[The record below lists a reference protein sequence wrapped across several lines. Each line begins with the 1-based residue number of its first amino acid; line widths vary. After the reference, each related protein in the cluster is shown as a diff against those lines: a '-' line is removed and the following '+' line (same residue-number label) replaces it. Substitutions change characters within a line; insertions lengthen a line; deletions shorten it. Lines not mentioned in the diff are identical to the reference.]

1 VCDRTNAGGG
11 RPAARTIALIGLLA
25 AVVFWS
31 GCSTSHYR
39 KAADKEVYG
48 IIRQVESKIFG
59 RTNEFSI
66 DTPYSGREPG
76 DIQPPELIEDRLK
89 KGHRVISIEDALT
102 LAAQSRRYQTQKE
115 TLYLS
120 ALSLTGSRYQ
130 FSPHFLAALG
140 GDVSRSTSGEVQA
153 GGNLRLGVSQLL
165 KTGGRLGVN
174 LANDILRYYTGS
186 PRNSA
191 ISVISVN
198 LAQPL
203 LRGFGKNSSAV
214 ESLTQAERNVVYAVR
229 NYSYFQD
236 QFAVE
241 IVTDYFALLAQKD
254 IIRNRYTNY
263 LSRVQSTQRL
273 EARAKDRE
281 ALNDVDQARQA
292 ELTARN
298 NYINS
303 LASFSTALDNFKLK
317 LGLPLGETISL
328 DDREL
333 AKLQQAG
340 LIPVP
345 LDQEAAYR
353 VAVEKQLPLLNSIDR
368 FEDVKRKVRIAADG
382 LRAQLNLVGD
392 ASLNSEPPTDYTKFD
407 INQVRAGAG
416 LDLDLPL
423 DRLNER
429 NTYRAA
435 LVSFESELRNLTLA
449 LDTLRSDIASGM
461 RTLAQ
466 RRQNYEIQKNAL
478 ALADRRVESVT
489 LLLQAG
495 RSEVRDLVDAQDAQI
510 SAQNAVVAAL
520 VDYQNARLQLMLDIG
535 ALRSDQPEF
544 WLKDH
549 LAGFLPPHEAGRE
562 TSAGSDQPLIDPDAF
577 FNYRP

>member
-1 VCDRTNAGGG
+1 VSAVQ
-11 RPAARTIALIGLLA
+11 PLALLGLLA
-25 AVVFWS
+25 VLCCLPA
-31 GCSTSHYR
+31 CSTSHY
-39 KAADKEVYG
+39 KKSADKEVYA
-48 IIRQVESKIFG
+48 IIEQVEGKIFG
-59 RTNEFSI
+59 HTNGFTI
-66 DTPYSGREPG
+66 DTPYSARKPEE
-76 DIQPPELIEDRLK
+76 ILPPELIEDRLK
-89 KGHRVISIEDALT
+89 KGHRTMSIEDALDV
-102 LAAQSRRYQTQKE
+102 AAASRRYQTQKE
-115 TLYLS
+115 SLYLS

-130 FSPHFLAALG
+130 FSPHFLAMLG
-140 GDVSRSTSGEVQA
+140 GDVSRGTDGQLQG
-153 GGNLRLGVSQLL
+153 GGNVRMGVSQLL
-165 KTGGRLGVN
+165 KSGGRLGLN
-174 LANDILRYYTGS
+174 LANDLLRYYTGS

-191 ISVISVN
+191 ISVVSVN

-203 LRGFGKNSSAV
+203 LRGFGKNNSAV
-214 ESLTQAERNVVYAVR
+214 ESLTQSERNVVYAVR

-241 IVTDYFALLAQKD
+241 IVSDYFALLAQKD

-273 EARAKDRE
+273 ESRAKDRE
-281 ALNDVDQARQA
+281 ALNDVDQTRQA
-292 ELTARN
+292 ELTSRN
-298 NYINS
+298 NYINA
-303 LASFSTALDNFKLK
+303 LANFSTALDNFKLK
-317 LGLPLGETISL
+317 LGLPLGDSISL
-328 DDREL
+328 DDTEL
-333 AKLQQAG
+333 AKLQKTG
-340 LIPVP
+340 PIPVP
-345 LDQEAAYR
+345 LDQEKAYR
-353 VAVEKQLPLLNSIDR
+353 IAVEKQLPMLNSIDK

-392 ASLNSEPPTDYTKFD
+392 ASLNSQPPTDYTKFD

-429 NTYRAA
+429 NTYRAS
-435 LVSFESELRNLTLA
+435 LVSFESEVRNLTLA

-489 LLLQAG
+489 LLVQAG
-495 RSEVRDLVDAQDAQI
+495 RSEARDLVDAQDAQI

-520 VDYQNARLQLMLDIG
+520 VDFQNARLQLMLDIG

-549 LAGFLPPHEAGRE
+549 LEGYLPATPQPAWTQPQMDE
-562 TSAGSDQPLIDPDAF
+562 PLINPDAF
-577 FNYRP
+577 FNNRP